1 MRKPLFLMSLVLS
14 MLLCACGNSTLP
26 TTNTTEEPSVTT
38 VTPTTSE
45 DESKKVD
52 VIFLAGQSNMEGHT
66 HISELQKRVTPTQFQ
81 YYSSEMTTRIKFY
94 CDNGKNKSNGFTK
107 VYLGQGF
114 NASRYGP
121 EIGIAETLEK
131 ANLKREVILIK
142 FCLGGTNIYSDWR
155 SDRSGSG
162 SKLYYDF
169 LEFGDNAI
177 AELEEM
183 GLEVNVHGLCWM
195 QGESDATQD
204 RMTEK
209 YEVYEKNLFDDIYQ
223 YFEDKVENEFHIMDA
238 YISDCSTWKNYEAI
252 NQAKENNA
260 ANNPN
265 HHIIDTLGAGLKYDS
280 EPLGG
285 VDLFHYDS
293 LSMIQLGQMF
303 GEQIIEYALKD
314 ERL

>member
-1 MRKPLFLMSLVLS
+1 MRNPLFFTSLVLS
-14 MLLCACGNSTLP
+14 MLLCACGNSSSP
-26 TTNTTEEPSVTT
+26 TTNHTTIDSTSSEEA
-38 VTPTTSE
+38 
-45 DESKKVD
+45 KKVD

-66 HISELQKRVTPTQFQ
+66 HISELQKKLTPTQFQ

-142 FCLGGTNIYSDWR
+142 FCLGGTNIYSDWK
-155 SDRSGSG
+155 SFSSSTSNSG
-162 SKLYYDF
+162 SKLFNEF
-169 LEFGDNAI
+169 LDFGDTAI
-177 AELEEM
+177 AELEDM
-183 GLEVNVHGLCWM
+183 GLEVNLRGLCWM

-209 YEVYEKNLFDDIYQ
+209 YEEYEKNLFDDIYQ
-223 YFEDKVENEFHIMDA
+223 YFEDKVEDEFHIFDA
-238 YISDCSTWKNYEAI
+238 YISDCSTWKNYAAI

-260 ANNPN
+260 AKNPN
-265 HHIIDTLGAGLKYDS
+265 HHIIDTLSEGLEYDS
-280 EPLGG
+280 EPTSG
-285 VDLFHYDS
+285 VDYFHYDS
-293 LSMIQLGQMF
+293 LSMIKLGQLF
-303 GEQIIEYALKD
+303 GEQIISYALKD
-314 ERL
+314 

>member
-1 MRKPLFLMSLVLS
+1 MRKPLFFMSLVLS
-14 MLLCACGNSTLP
+14 MLLCACGNSSSP
-26 TTNTTEEPSVTT
+26 TTNHTTIDSTSSEEA
-38 VTPTTSE
+38 
-45 DESKKVD
+45 KKVD

-66 HISELQKRVTPTQFQ
+66 HISELQKKLTPTQFQ

-142 FCLGGTNIYSDWR
+142 FCLGETNIYSDWK
-155 SDRSGSG
+155 SFSSSTSNSG
-162 SKLYYDF
+162 SKLFNEF
-169 LEFGDNAI
+169 LDFGDTAI
-177 AELEEM
+177 AELEDM
-183 GLEVNVHGLCWM
+183 GLEVNLRGLCWM

-209 YEVYEKNLFDDIYQ
+209 YEEYEKNLFDDIYQ
-223 YFEDKVENEFHIMDA
+223 YFEDKVEDEFHIFDA
-238 YISDCSTWKNYEAI
+238 YISDCSTWKNYAAI

-260 ANNPN
+260 AKNPN
-265 HHIIDTLGAGLKYDS
+265 HHIIDTLSEGLEYDS
-280 EPLGG
+280 EPTSG
-285 VDLFHYDS
+285 VDYFHYDS
-293 LSMIQLGQMF
+293 LSMIKLGQLF
-303 GEQIIEYALKD
+303 GEQIISYALKD
-314 ERL
+314 

>member
-1 MRKPLFLMSLVLS
+1 
-14 MLLCACGNSTLP
+14 
-26 TTNTTEEPSVTT
+26 
-38 VTPTTSE
+38 
-45 DESKKVD
+45 
-52 VIFLAGQSNMEGHT
+52 MEGHT

-177 AELEEM
+177 TELEEM
-183 GLEVNVHGLCWM
+183 GLEVNVRGLCWM

-209 YEVYEKNLFDDIYQ
+209 YEVYEKNLFADIYQ
-223 YFEDKVENEFHIMDA
+223 YFEDKVENEFHIIDA
-238 YISDCSTWKNYEAI
+238 YISDYSTWKNYEAI

-260 ANNPN
+260 TNNPN
-265 HHIIDTLGAGLKYDS
+265 HHIVDTLGAGLKYDS
-280 EPLGG
+280 EPTGG
-285 VDLFHYDS
+285 VDYFHYDS

-314 ERL
+314 

>member
-1 MRKPLFLMSLVLS
+1 MRKPLFFMSLVLS
-14 MLLCACGNSTLP
+14 MLLCACGNSSSP
-26 TTNTTEEPSVTT
+26 TTNHTTIDSTSSEEA
-38 VTPTTSE
+38 
-45 DESKKVD
+45 KKVD

-66 HISELQKRVTPTQFQ
+66 HISELQKKLTPTQFQ

-142 FCLGGTNIYSDWR
+142 FCLGGTNIYSDWK
-155 SDRSGSG
+155 SFSSSTSNSG
-162 SKLYYDF
+162 SKLFNEF
-169 LEFGDNAI
+169 LDFGDTAI
-177 AELEEM
+177 AELEDM
-183 GLEVNVHGLCWM
+183 GLEVNLRGLCWM

-209 YEVYEKNLFDDIYQ
+209 YEEYEKNLFDDIYQ
-223 YFEDKVENEFHIMDA
+223 YFEDKVEDEFHIFDA
-238 YISDCSTWKNYEAI
+238 YISDCSTWKNYAAI

-260 ANNPN
+260 AKNPN
-265 HHIIDTLGAGLKYDS
+265 HHIIDTLSEGLEYDS
-280 EPLGG
+280 EPTSG
-285 VDLFHYDS
+285 VDYFHYDS
-293 LSMIQLGQMF
+293 LSMIKLGQLF
-303 GEQIIEYALKD
+303 GEQIISYALKD
-314 ERL
+314 

>member
-1 MRKPLFLMSLVLS
+1 MRKPLFFTSLVLS
-14 MLLCACGNSTLP
+14 MLLCACGNSSSP
-26 TTNTTEEPSVTT
+26 TTNHTTIDSTSSEEA
-38 VTPTTSE
+38 
-45 DESKKVD
+45 KKVD

-66 HISELQKRVTPTQFQ
+66 HISELQKKLTPTQFQ

-142 FCLGGTNIYSDWR
+142 FCLGGTNIYSDWK
-155 SDRSGSG
+155 SFSSSTSNSG
-162 SKLYYDF
+162 SKLFNEF
-169 LEFGDNAI
+169 LDFGDTAI
-177 AELEEM
+177 AELEDM
-183 GLEVNVHGLCWM
+183 GLEVNLRGLCWM

-209 YEVYEKNLFDDIYQ
+209 YEEYEKNLFDDIYQ
-223 YFEDKVENEFHIMDA
+223 YFEDKVEDEFHIFDA
-238 YISDCSTWKNYEAI
+238 YISDCSTWKNYAAI

-260 ANNPN
+260 AKNPN
-265 HHIIDTLGAGLKYDS
+265 HHIIDTQSEGLEYDS
-280 EPLGG
+280 EPTSG
-285 VDLFHYDS
+285 VDYFHYDS
-293 LSMIQLGQMF
+293 LSMIKLGQLF
-303 GEQIIEYALKD
+303 GEQIISYALKD
-314 ERL
+314 

>member
-1 MRKPLFLMSLVLS
+1 MRKPLFFTSLVLS
-14 MLLCACGNSTLP
+14 MLLCACGNSSSP
-26 TTNTTEEPSVTT
+26 TTNHTTIDSTSSEEA
-38 VTPTTSE
+38 
-45 DESKKVD
+45 KKVD

-66 HISELQKRVTPTQFQ
+66 HISELQKKLTPTQFQ

-142 FCLGGTNIYSDWR
+142 FCLGGTNIYSDWK
-155 SDRSGSG
+155 SFSSSTSNSG
-162 SKLYYDF
+162 SKLFNEF
-169 LEFGDNAI
+169 LDFGDTAI
-177 AELEEM
+177 AELEDM
-183 GLEVNVHGLCWM
+183 GLEVNLRGLCWM

-209 YEVYEKNLFDDIYQ
+209 YEEYEKNLFDDIYQ
-223 YFEDKVENEFHIMDA
+223 YFEDKVEDEFHIFDA
-238 YISDCSTWKNYEAI
+238 YISDCSTWKNYAAI

-260 ANNPN
+260 AKNPN
-265 HHIIDTLGAGLKYDS
+265 HHIIDTLSEGLEYDS
-280 EPLGG
+280 EPTSG
-285 VDLFHYDS
+285 VDYFHYDS
-293 LSMIQLGQMF
+293 LSMIKLGQLF
-303 GEQIIEYALKD
+303 GEQIISYALKD
-314 ERL
+314 

>member
-1 MRKPLFLMSLVLS
+1 MRKPLFFTSLVLS
-14 MLLCACGNSTLP
+14 MLLCACGNSSSP
-26 TTNTTEEPSVTT
+26 TTNHTTIDSTSSEEA
-38 VTPTTSE
+38 
-45 DESKKVD
+45 KKVD

-66 HISELQKRVTPTQFQ
+66 HISELQKKLTPTQFQ

-142 FCLGGTNIYSDWR
+142 FCLGGTNIYSDWK
-155 SDRSGSG
+155 SFSSSTSNSG
-162 SKLYYDF
+162 SKLFNEF
-169 LEFGDNAI
+169 LDFGDTAI
-177 AELEEM
+177 AELEDM
-183 GLEVNVHGLCWM
+183 GLEVNLRGLCWM

-209 YEVYEKNLFDDIYQ
+209 YEEYEKNLFDDIYQ
-223 YFEDKVENEFHIMDA
+223 YFEDKVEDEFHIFDA
-238 YISDCSTWKNYEAI
+238 YISDCSTWKNYAAI

-260 ANNPN
+260 AKNPN
-265 HHIIDTLGAGLKYDS
+265 HHIIDTLSEGLEYDS
-280 EPLGG
+280 EPTSG
-285 VDLFHYDS
+285 VDYFHYDS

>member
-1 MRKPLFLMSLVLS
+1 MRKPLFFTSLVLS
-14 MLLCACGNSTLP
+14 MLLCACGNSSSP
-26 TTNTTEEPSVTT
+26 TTNHTTIDSTSSEEA
-38 VTPTTSE
+38 
-45 DESKKVD
+45 KKVD

-66 HISELQKRVTPTQFQ
+66 HISELQKKLTPTQFQ

-142 FCLGGTNIYSDWR
+142 FCLGGTNIYSDWK
-155 SDRSGSG
+155 SFSSSTSNSG
-162 SKLYYDF
+162 SKLFNEF
-169 LEFGDNAI
+169 LDFGDTAI
-177 AELEEM
+177 AELEDM
-183 GLEVNVHGLCWM
+183 GLEVNLRGLCWM

-209 YEVYEKNLFDDIYQ
+209 YEEYEKNLFDDIYQ
-223 YFEDKVENEFHIMDA
+223 YFEDKVEDEFHIFDA
-238 YISDCSTWKNYEAI
+238 YISDCSTWKNYAAI

-260 ANNPN
+260 AKNPN
-265 HHIIDTLGAGLKYDS
+265 HHIIDTLSEGLKYDS
-280 EPLGG
+280 EPTSG
-285 VDLFHYDS
+285 VDYFHYDS
-293 LSMIQLGQMF
+293 LSMIKLGQLF
-303 GEQIIEYALKD
+303 GEQIISYALKD
-314 ERL
+314 

>member
-1 MRKPLFLMSLVLS
+1 MRKPLFFMSLVLS
-14 MLLCACGNSTLP
+14 MLLCACGNSSSP
-26 TTNTTEEPSVTT
+26 TTNHTTIDS
-38 VTPTTSE
+38 TSSE
-45 DESKKVD
+45 VAKKVD

-66 HISELQKRVTPTQFQ
+66 HISELQKKLTPTQFQ

-142 FCLGGTNIYSDWR
+142 FCLGGTNIYSDWK
-155 SDRSGSG
+155 SFSSSTSNSG
-162 SKLYYDF
+162 SKLFNEF
-169 LEFGDNAI
+169 LDFGDTAI
-177 AELEEM
+177 AELEDM
-183 GLEVNVHGLCWM
+183 GLEVNLRGLCWM

-209 YEVYEKNLFDDIYQ
+209 YEEYEKNLFDDIYQ
-223 YFEDKVENEFHIMDA
+223 YFEDKVEDEFHIFDA
-238 YISDCSTWKNYEAI
+238 YISDCSTWKNYAAI

-260 ANNPN
+260 AKNPN
-265 HHIIDTLGAGLKYDS
+265 HHIIDTLSEGLEYDS
-280 EPLGG
+280 EPTSG
-285 VDLFHYDS
+285 VDYFHYDS
-293 LSMIQLGQMF
+293 LSMIKLGQLF
-303 GEQIIEYALKD
+303 GEQIISYALKD
-314 ERL
+314 

>member
-1 MRKPLFLMSLVLS
+1 MRKPLFFMSLVLS
-14 MLLCACGNSTLP
+14 MLLCACGNSSSP
-26 TTNTTEEPSVTT
+26 TTNHTTIDSTSSEEA
-38 VTPTTSE
+38 
-45 DESKKVD
+45 KKVD

-66 HISELQKRVTPTQFQ
+66 HISELQKKLTPTQFQ

-94 CDNGKNKSNGFTK
+94 CDNGKNKSSSFTN
-107 VYLGQGF
+107 VYLGQGV

-142 FCLGGTNIYSDWR
+142 FCLGGTNIYSDWK
-155 SDRSGSG
+155 SFSSSTSNSG
-162 SKLYYDF
+162 SKLFNEF
-169 LEFGDNAI
+169 LDFGDTAI
-177 AELEEM
+177 AELEDM
-183 GLEVNVHGLCWM
+183 GLEVNLRGLCWM

-209 YEVYEKNLFDDIYQ
+209 YEEYEKNLFDDIYQ
-223 YFEDKVENEFHIMDA
+223 YFEDKVEDEFHIFDA
-238 YISDCSTWKNYEAI
+238 YISDCSTWKNYAAI

-260 ANNPN
+260 AKNPN
-265 HHIIDTLGAGLKYDS
+265 HHIIDTLSEGLEYDS
-280 EPLGG
+280 EPTSG
-285 VDLFHYDS
+285 VDYFHYDS